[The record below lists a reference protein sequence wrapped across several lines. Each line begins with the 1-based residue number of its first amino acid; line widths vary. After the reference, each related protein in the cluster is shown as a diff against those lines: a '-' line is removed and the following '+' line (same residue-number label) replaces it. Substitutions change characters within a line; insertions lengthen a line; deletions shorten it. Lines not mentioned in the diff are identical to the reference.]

1 MDGCREECSYPE
13 HDLKVYEEEPIC
25 EGCYEDLDLGLEPPS
40 WNSLPDFVSP
50 ESARLAALEARCE
63 RYRKAL
69 VALVSLNDTY
79 SPFGGEIMED
89 RIDRTWENARAALSE
104 EVSDG
109 PGGKPY

>member
-1 MDGCREECSYPE
+1 MATALYSCQMDGCREECSYPE

-63 RYRKAL
+63 RYRELLREARSGL
-69 VALVSLNDTY
+69 SYYHPHDTEL
-79 SPFGGEIMED
+79 GVK
-89 RIDRTWENARAALSE
+89 IDAALSE
-104 EVSDG
+104 EASDD
-109 PGGKPY
+109 